1 MADSKHV
8 GRHRLG
14 TPGLVHCVLH
24 RPVADALA
32 DYRRTWLSALLV
44 PAKHSF
50 AGLRRKARAA
60 ALERIWVPA
69 VSRTGPATAI
79 VRAA

>member
-14 TPGLVHCVLH
+14 TPGLVHCLVH
-24 RPVADALA
+24 RSVADALA
-32 DYRRTWLSALLV
+32 DYHRTWLSALLV
-44 PAKHSF
+44 PARHSF

-69 VSRTGPATAI
+69 VVTVSPRPVTA
-79 VRAA
+79 RAA

>member
-14 TPGLVHCVLH
+14 TPGLVHCLLH

-50 AGLRRKARAA
+50 AGLRRRARAA

-69 VSRTGPATAI
+69 VATARTTA
-79 VRAA
+79 VRAAA

>member
-14 TPGLVHCVLH
+14 TPGLVHCLLH

-32 DYRRTWLSALLV
+32 DYHRTWLSALLV

-69 VSRTGPATAI
+69 VVTVSPRAVTAQ
-79 VRAA
+79 AA

>member
-14 TPGLVHCVLH
+14 KPGLVHCLLH
-24 RPVADALA
+24 HTVADALA

-69 VSRTGPATAI
+69 VGTVTIRPATAQ
-79 VRAA
+79 AA